1 MAEAAL
7 RSHCFTDVLRS
18 FERLQLCRKVLAIL
32 THSKLEK
39 VAAPLAGPLAHYGCL
54 VRKRE
59 QICWLIYNAHGN
71 RVLVSGEHK
80 KWCVCKAFTFKD
92 AAQFEVLVCIFS
104 AGQRNPYHGSPFSQ
118 FCAMPRFL
126 ARGSSGCPN

>member
-7 RSHCFTDVLRS
+7 RSHCFDDVLRS

-39 VAAPLAGPLAHYGCL
+39 VAAPLAGPLAHYGCV

-59 QICWLIYNAHGN
+59 QICWLIYNAHGY
-71 RVLVSGEHK
+71 RVLLGDEHQ
-80 KWCVCKAFTFKD
+80 KWSVCKAFTFKD
-92 AAQFEVLVCIFS
+92 AAQFEILVYICS
-104 AGQRNPYHGSPFSQ
+104 AGQLNPYHSSCFS
-118 FCAMPRFL
+118 
-126 ARGSSGCPN
+126 